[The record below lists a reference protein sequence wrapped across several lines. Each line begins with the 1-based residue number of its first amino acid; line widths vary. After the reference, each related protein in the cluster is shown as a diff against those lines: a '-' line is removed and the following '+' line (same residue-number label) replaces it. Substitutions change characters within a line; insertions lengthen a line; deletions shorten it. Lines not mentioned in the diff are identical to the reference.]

1 VPAQLGDRRFDS
13 RWRSLAVL
21 GIVGLLGVSFASG
34 ELNATA
40 RSTPTKPGSRSSL
53 VTSLATSVPT
63 TLSASTTVPATLP
76 PPPDATSVT
85 KIVRTFPHDVTAFTE
100 GFESKG
106 GLVYESSG
114 LYGTS
119 RIQLSQLATGKVLA
133 SVALEPKMFAEGLA
147 RIPGDQI
154 VQLTWREHVAIV
166 RDARTLA
173 ETKRF
178 SYVEEGWGLCYS
190 ANLKMLVH
198 SDGTDTLRLRSA
210 KDFSITGTVK
220 VRYPGG
226 RAPTALNELECVGN
240 SVFVNVW
247 QTKQILQIDLI
258 TGIVTRT
265 IDASNL
271 GPDKVTSPD
280 DVLNGIA
287 YLSSGRL
294 LLTGKRWPLIYEVTL
309 VDAPKK

>member
-1 VPAQLGDRRFDS
+1 VRSAPLG
-13 RWRSLAVL
+13 VL
-21 GIVGLLGVSFASG
+21 PPGAPKRLIVTSAIVALLGWSIASDG
-34 ELNATA
+34 LTA
-40 RSTPTKPGSRSSL
+40 SAKSTPTKATKPATSTSV
-53 VTSLATSVPT
+53 VTTLATTSSTVP
-63 TLSASTTVPATLP
+63 PATLP
-76 PPPDATSVT
+76 PPPDALSVT
-85 KIVRTFPHDVTAFTE
+85 KVVRTFPHDVTSFTE

-119 RIQLSQLATGKVLA
+119 RLQISQLATGKVLA
-133 SVALEPKMFAEGLA
+133 SVALDPKMFAEGLA
-147 RIPGDQI
+147 RIPDGNI
-154 VQLTWREHVAIV
+154 VQLTWREKVAIV
-166 RDARTLA
+166 RDAKTLA
-173 ETKRF
+173 EVKRF
-178 SYVEEGWGLCYS
+178 TYDEEGWGLCYS

-198 SDGTDTLRLRSA
+198 SDGTDTLRLRSTT
-210 KDFSITGTVK
+210 DFSVKGTVK
-220 VRYPGG
+220 VKYPGG
-226 RAPTALNELECVGN
+226 RAPSNLNELECVGN

-247 QTKQILQIDLI
+247 QTKQILQIDLL